1 MDESKIPV
9 PSPTFKEEMDKAN
22 VEMLAE
28 FEKMYNAMPA
38 DQRVGVIAL
47 ASLIDRF
54 RMQAGYK
61 SFCRALVRKLRDGEL
76 KLE

>member
-1 MDESKIPV
+1 MDKHESPA

-22 VEMLAE
+22 IEMLAE
-28 FEKMYNAMPA
+28 FDKMYNAMPV

-47 ASLIDRF
+47 ASLVDKY

-61 SFCRALVRKLRDGEL
+61 SFCRSLVRKLKDGEL

>member
-22 VEMLAE
+22 IEMLAE
-28 FEKMYNAMPA
+28 FDKMYNAMPA

-54 RMQAGYK
+54 RMSAGYK
-61 SFCRALVRKLRDGEL
+61 SFCRSLVRKLKDGEL
-76 KLE
+76 KLD

>member
-1 MDESKIPV
+1 MDESKVPA
-9 PSPTFKEEMDKAN
+9 PSPTFKEEMDRAN

-28 FEKMYNAMPA
+28 FDKMYNAMPV

-47 ASLIDRF
+47 ASLVDKY

-61 SFCRALVRKLRDGEL
+61 SFCRSLVRKLKDGEL

>member
-1 MDESKIPV
+1 MDESAGNA

-22 VEMLAE
+22 IEMLAE
-28 FEKMYNAMPA
+28 FEKMYNAMPV
-38 DQRVGVIAL
+38 DQRVGVVAL

-54 RMQAGYK
+54 RMSAGYK
-61 SFCRALVRKLRDGEL
+61 SFCRSLVRKLKDGEL